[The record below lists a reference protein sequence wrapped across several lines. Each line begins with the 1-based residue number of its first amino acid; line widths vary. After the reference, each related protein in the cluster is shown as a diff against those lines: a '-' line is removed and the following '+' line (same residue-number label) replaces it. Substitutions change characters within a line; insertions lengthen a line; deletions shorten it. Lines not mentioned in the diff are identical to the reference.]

1 MEPWCWGRLVST
13 PCQRDVGGCHR
24 IVTCSKSSGFFD
36 CMVTFRVQIN
46 HIRFPISL
54 LLDIWVLSSLVVMHK
69 TALDIGVQVAAGA
82 GREIVAI
89 W

>member
-1 MEPWCWGRLVST
+1 
-13 PCQRDVGGCHR
+13 
-24 IVTCSKSSGFFD
+24 
-36 CMVTFRVQIN
+36 MVTFRVQIN